1 MFQGPRMPYGIF
13 LGIVLQAFQQLTGA
27 NYFFYYGTVVFNG
40 ADDPWRC
47 QFRHDIRRS
56 HFGRRKLLITGGMWM
71 FVCFMAFPSVGHF
84 SLNVRDPPQTP
95 RAGKAM
101 VVFACL
107 FITGFAMTWGPT
119 SLSFIRRDTAPN
131 WLWNFL
137 IGFFTPFITGDIDF
151 AYGYVFAEC
160 LFAAVVIVYFCVLE
174 GKGKTF
180 EEMDMMY
187 VMRVPA
193 WNRSKWVPP
202 PPEHRITTAQALDR
216 RTAVGIDRAESS
228 DKQDADS
235 DGGHHQHID
244 DSGAGPSSA

>member
-1 MFQGPRMPYGIF
+1 
-13 LGIVLQAFQQLTGA
+13 
-27 NYFFYYGTVVFNG
+27 
-40 ADDPWRC
+40 
-47 QFRHDIRRS
+47 
-56 HFGRRKLLITGGMWM
+56 
-71 FVCFMAFPSVGHF
+71 
-84 SLNVRDPPQTP
+84 
-95 RAGKAM
+95 
-101 VVFACL
+101 
-107 FITGFAMTWGPT
+107 MTWGPT
-119 SLSFIRRDTAPN
+119 VWAIVAELIRRDTAPN